1 MQSDT
6 NRRIFDRYK
15 LRPMYTPIAVR
26 LLDETNFGKEGHGYD
41 ISVGGVRFE
50 LDSPIAP
57 GTAVAIRIMLPQSG
71 QGDVGPGRAVFAFA
85 NIVWLQE
92 EDLEE
97 KGPVRMA
104 AVFSRFARTGDRER
118 LLRSLATGAYAK
130 AA

>member
-1 MQSDT
+1 MQT
-6 NRRIFDRYK
+6 EANRRRFDRYK
-15 LRPMYTPIAVR
+15 LRPAYTPIAIR
-26 LLDETNFGKEGHGYD
+26 LLDETNFGAEGHGYD
-41 ISVGGVRFE
+41 ISEGGVRFE
-50 LDSPIAP
+50 LDHPVAP
-57 GTAVAIRIMLPQSG
+57 GTAVAIRIMLPDTA

-97 KGPVRMA
+97 NGPVRMA
-104 AVFSRFARTGDRER
+104 AVFSRFARAGDRER

>member
-41 ISVGGVRFE
+41 ISEGGVRFE